1 MAGVQTPFTGQ
12 GSLYKTG
19 PLAASARALLLGEIA
34 GHPVKPVA
42 WVNLVGSSRVFYTSL
57 GHPGD
62 FDNTAF
68 RRLLR
73 NAVFWAM
80 NRQPSGGPS
89 STLISTSMSRSTSR
103 SGLQRRFKITRAD
116 FDGNVFSHGNRAFSW

>member
-1 MAGVQTPFTGQ
+1 
-12 GSLYKTG
+12 
-19 PLAASARALLLGEIA
+19 
-34 GHPVKPVA
+34 
-42 WVNLVGSSRVFYTSL
+42 VNLVGSSRVFYTSL

-89 STLISTSMSRSTSR
+89 STSISTSMSRSTSR